1 MVLANMSWC
10 IILKWKANEEGV
22 FTADGCKL
30 LAISQ
35 GCGILGEL

>member
-10 IILKWKANEEGV
+10 TILKWKANEEGV
-22 FTADGCKL
+22 CTADGCKL
-30 LAISQ
+30 LAMSQ